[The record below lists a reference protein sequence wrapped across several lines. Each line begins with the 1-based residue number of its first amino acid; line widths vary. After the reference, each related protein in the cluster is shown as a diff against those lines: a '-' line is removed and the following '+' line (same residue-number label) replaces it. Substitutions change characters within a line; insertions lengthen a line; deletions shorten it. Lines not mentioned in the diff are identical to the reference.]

1 MPSARAF
8 ASADGSGLE
17 PWASGLGVACPSPEP
32 RVPSPSATNG
42 AAAASATR
50 SANSRR
56 VMLLSMTSLRTALKE
71 QAYGLVVSHPK
82 GWAGGPALAYHRPH
96 EQAGRGHAH
105 FVFRGL
111 RPRHE
116 RSGAVLGIDQRPEQ
130 PEPARQEKH
139 VDHPLLREG
148 VHGVRPGSLVAD
160 RVVAA
165 SHPVELVRGV

>member
-71 QAYGLVVSHPK
+71 QAFAPWCPILKDGL
-82 GWAGGPALAYHRPH
+82 APALVYHRPH
-96 EQAGRGHAH
+96 EQAGRGHPH
-105 FVFRGL
+105 LVFRGL

-116 RSGAVLGIDQRPEQ
+116 RSGAVLGVDQRSEQ
-130 PEPARQEKH
+130 PETARQEKH

-165 SHPVELVRGV
+165 RHPVELVRGV